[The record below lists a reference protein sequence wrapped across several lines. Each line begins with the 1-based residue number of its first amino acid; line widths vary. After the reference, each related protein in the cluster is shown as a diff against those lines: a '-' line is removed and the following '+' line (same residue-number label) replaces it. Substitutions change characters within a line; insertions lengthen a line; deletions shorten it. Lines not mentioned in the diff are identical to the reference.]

1 MNCGGVAEGAM
12 MTIGDLE
19 LELKLEAEP
28 AALDGLAHAALLADA
43 GLTARHEIS
52 TYFDTPDQ
60 DLHRAGLSLRVRQI
74 GDRFVQTVKAE
85 GSAAAGLFA
94 RPEWERELPTG
105 TPQIDDAAGPLS
117 TLIDAALLRT
127 IAPLFVG
134 DMTRATG
141 RLAYDGGD
149 VEIVLDRGELSG
161 SDRSLAVNEV
171 ELELKDGR
179 PQALFDLARALNEI
193 APLRLGVLSKSER
206 GYRLASGDTPAS
218 VKAPA
223 IALKGDVTV
232 AEAFQAVAGAC
243 LRHFRLNED
252 ILLRHDGG
260 AEPLHQAR
268 VALRLLRSA
277 LSIFKPALSDARFD
291 HFRNEFRWLAA
302 TLGDARDLDVLLA
315 TLEGPDVA
323 ALLPARAQAY
333 ADVHAALAS
342 IRARRLMIDLS
353 EWLAIGGWRTQDIDL
368 PVRDRPAELF
378 AAATLQ
384 KLRRRLKREGRHLA
398 DLGDEARHEV
408 RILAKK
414 LRYASEFFVSL
425 FPGKKPERRA
435 RNFLKALEALQTHLG
450 DLNDLAHAPTVYA
463 RWGIDLAQEDSSPK
477 RRAKLLRK
485 AEEAHEI
492 LCDAKPFWR

>member
-1 MNCGGVAEGAM
+1 
-12 MTIGDLE
+12 MTTGDLE

-149 VEIVLDRGELSG
+149 VEIVLDRGKLSG
-161 SDRSLAVNEV
+161 SGRTLAVNEV

-179 PQALFDLARALNEI
+179 AQALFDLARALNEI

-206 GYRLASGDTPAS
+206 GYRLASGDLPAS
-218 VKAPA
+218 VKAPP
-223 IALKGDVTV
+223 IALTGEVTV
-232 AEAFQAVAGAC
+232 AEAFQAVTGAC

-252 ILLRHDGG
+252 ILLRHDG

-268 VALRLLRSA
+268 VALRRLRSA

-291 HFRNEFRWLAA
+291 HFRDELRWLAA

-315 TLEGPDVA
+315 RQDGRDVG

-333 ADVHAALAS
+333 AEVHAALAS
-342 IRARRLMIDLS
+342 IRTRTLMIDMS
-353 EWLAIGGWRTQDIDL
+353 EWLAIGGWRMQETRH
-368 PVRDRPAELF
+368 PVRDRPAESF

-384 KLRRRLKREGRHLA
+384 KLRRRLKREGRDLA
-398 DLGDEARHEV
+398 KLNDEARHEV

-414 LRYASEFFVSL
+414 LRYASEFFASL

-450 DLNDLAHAPTVYA
+450 DLNDLVHAPIVYA
-463 RWGIDLAQEDSSPK
+463 RWGIDLAQDDSSPK
-477 RRAKLLRK
+477 RRAKLLRRAK
-485 AEEAHEI
+485 EAHEI
-492 LCDAKPFWR
+492 LCDVKPFWR